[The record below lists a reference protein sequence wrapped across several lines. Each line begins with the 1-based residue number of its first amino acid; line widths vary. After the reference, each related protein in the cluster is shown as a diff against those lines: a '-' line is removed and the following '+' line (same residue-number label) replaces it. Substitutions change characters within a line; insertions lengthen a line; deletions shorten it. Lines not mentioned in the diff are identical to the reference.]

1 MSLNAPFFSLACI
14 AGRLLAS
21 LLLIGAAVGGSDLRA
36 QSDTGSI
43 NGRVEDAATGSFV
56 PGSEV
61 YLPST
66 GQTAVSDRD
75 GSFVLRAVPAGEHTL
90 VVNSLGYN
98 ERRITVTV
106 TEGQRASVPVALQT
120 DTVVM
125 KEFRIEGAREGQAR
139 AINQQRAATNLKN
152 LVSADAIGNFPDV
165 NAAEAL
171 KRISGVST
179 VRQRGE
185 DRDITIRGAA
195 PNLNSITLDGVS
207 VLSNQSNGRTVSMDV
222 YPAEQLAGVEIVK
235 ASTPDMDG
243 DSIGGAINLKSKSAF
258 DTDHRVLSINAYLQY
273 NDLAEQFGYR
283 GGVNYADLFGAD
295 RGWGL
300 QFSASRAQRKA
311 LEETA
316 EPAGWAFRSGTAA
329 GVAYGGMSPNN
340 IPFTYVDIE
349 RERTGGSLSLERRLG
364 GTTRLFIRGSYNE
377 FVERNGRPRLVI
389 QQAGTIDTSRPVT
402 VTGDRITSFS
412 SAVLRG
418 QRVVNPRTFTDTGAA
433 VSIGG
438 ETEWNDWKLSLVGAY
453 ALGTNDQNAVTGQW
467 QTPATVVATF
477 DLSDTSR
484 PRYTRISGPD
494 LNDPAAYQFSQM
506 QIQDRALRNRE
517 YSVKGDASREL
528 ILAGRPL
535 KLTGGFKF
543 RWSPKKWDQE
553 TFIANSLASGTL
565 ALNDSRLGTPYEV
578 DSRFLGGLMAF
589 GPTAVP
595 YSVYEFARA
604 NRSLFV
610 PNAGNTLQNS
620 LGADYHV
627 EESIHAGYLMAEWTA
642 GPFTALAG
650 ARFERTEIVSKGFT
664 QNAALATSNPARYTW
679 TRTPSDYDNW
689 LPGVHLRYAPKRDL
703 VFRASVNQTLARP
716 ETNRIA
722 SSLNVTR
729 PVNPTAS
736 DPILVSGGN
745 PGLKATTSTNFD
757 LSAEYY
763 LKSIG
768 LVSAGYFR
776 KDLDGPIYR
785 STFDGTYE
793 NSPARFTLFSN
804 AGKARVSGWEL
815 SYQQNL
821 TFLPGPLDGLGI
833 YANFTRVSSEVTL
846 TEPGRIG
853 EKLPLFNQSDDLGN
867 LALTYQ
873 KHGLLLRISHNWRG
887 DFLSALGNPGFD
899 EYARGFESYDFL
911 ATYRINERWSV
922 RLEAANFTNAPEE
935 QYAGTSERRIY
946 YGDTGRSYALGVH
959 WNY

>member
-1 MSLNAPFFSLACI
+1 MSTLDPRSSPPSF
-14 AGRLLAS
+14 AGRLLTS
-21 LLLIGAAVGGSDLRA
+21 LLLIIGIAGGELRA
-36 QSDTGSI
+36 QAAPGSI
-43 NGRVEDAATGSFV
+43 GGRVEDASTGAFIPGAEVSVPATGQFTV
-56 PGSEV
+56 
-61 YLPST
+61 T
-66 GQTAVSDRD
+66 DRD
-75 GSFVLRAVPAGEHTL
+75 GAFVLRAVPAGEQTL
-90 VVNSLGYN
+90 VINSLGYS
-98 ERRITVTV
+98 ERRLRVTV
-106 TEGQRASVPVALQT
+106 IEGQRATVPVAMQT
-120 DTVVM
+120 DAIVM

-139 AINQQRAATNLKN
+139 AINQQRTAINLKN

-185 DRDITIRGAA
+185 DRDITIRGVA
-195 PNLNSITLDGVS
+195 PNLNSITIDGVS

-222 YPAEQLAGVEIVK
+222 YPAEQLAGIEIVK

-258 DTDHRVLSINAYLQY
+258 DTDHRVVAINTYLQY
-273 NDLAEQFGYR
+273 NDLAKQYGYR

-300 QFSASRAQRKA
+300 QISASRAQRKA
-311 LEETA
+311 LEETT
-316 EPAGWAFRSGTAA
+316 EPSGWAFRTGTAA
-329 GVAYGGMSPNN
+329 GATYGGMSPNN

-349 RERTGGSLSLERRLG
+349 RERTGGSFSLERRLG
-364 GTTRLFIRGSYNE
+364 DSTRFFVRGSYNE

-389 QQAGTIDTSRPVT
+389 QQAGTIDATRPVAI
-402 VTGDRITSFS
+402 TGDRITGFS
-412 SAVLRG
+412 SAAIRG
-418 QRVVNPRTFTDTGAA
+418 QRVVNPRTYTDTGAA

-438 ETEWNDWKLSLVGAY
+438 ETEWNDWKLSLLGAY
-453 ALGTNDQNAVTGQW
+453 GLGTNDQNSVTGQW
-467 QTPATVVATF
+467 QTPGRITATF
-477 DLSDTSR
+477 DLTDTSR
-484 PRYTRISGPD
+484 PKYTHISGPD
-494 LNDPAAYQFSQM
+494 LNDPTAYQFSQM

-517 YSVKGDASREL
+517 YSLKGDASREFT
-528 ILAGRPL
+528 LAGRPL
-535 KLTGGFKF
+535 KVSGGFKI
-543 RWSPKKWDQE
+543 RWSPKKWNQE
-553 TFIANSLASGTL
+553 TFISNSLASGTL
-565 ALNDSRLGTPYEV
+565 SLNDPRIGDSYEV
-578 DSRFLGGLMAF
+578 DPGFLGGLMAF

-595 YSVYEFARA
+595 YSVYDFARA
-604 NRSLFV
+604 NRDLFV

-620 LGADYHV
+620 LGADYYV
-627 EESIHAGYLMAEWTA
+627 EEDIHAGYVMAEWTA

-650 ARFERTEIVSKGFT
+650 ARYERTDIVSKGFT

-703 VFRASVNQTLARP
+703 VFRASANRTLARP

-722 SSLNVTR
+722 STLNVTR
-729 PVNPTAS
+729 PVTPTVS

-745 PGLKATTSTNFD
+745 PDLKATTSNNVD

-768 LVSAGYFR
+768 LVSVGYFH

-793 NSPARFTLFSN
+793 NSPARFTLYSN

-815 SYQQNL
+815 SWQQNL

-846 TEPGRIG
+846 TEPGRVG
-853 EKLPLFNQSDDLGN
+853 EKLPMFNQSDGLGN

-873 KHGLLLRISHNWRG
+873 KHGLMVRISHNWRG
-887 DFLSALGNPGFD
+887 DYLAELGNPGFD
-899 EYARGFESYDFL
+899 QYARGFESYDFL
-911 ATYRINERWSV
+911 AAYRINERWSV

-946 YGDTGRSYALGVH
+946 YGDTGRSFAFGVH